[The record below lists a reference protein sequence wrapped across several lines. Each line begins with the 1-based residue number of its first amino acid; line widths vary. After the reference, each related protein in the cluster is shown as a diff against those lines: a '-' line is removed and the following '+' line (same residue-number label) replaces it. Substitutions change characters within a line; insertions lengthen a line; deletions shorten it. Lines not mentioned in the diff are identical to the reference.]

1 MSLSLCKRT
10 PVCIG
15 NSRYSVH
22 ESGVIL
28 GHIPELILA
37 PCHVDQI
44 AVFCHRSKNR
54 NSSGF
59 VIEVKNGKSISFNN

>member
-37 PCHVDQI
+37 PCLVDQI
-44 AVFCHRSKNR
+44 AVFCHRSKTGKSVALCNR
-54 NSSGF
+54 S
-59 VIEVKNGKSISFNN
+59 KNGEN